1 MLTSLII
8 PTLNRPDDLARCL
21 GSVERLTPGFDEI
34 LIVDQG
40 EAGVTERLV
49 ENFTHPNVRVLRHP
63 VRSLTEARNLGIA
76 RARGD
81 LLFFVDD
88 DTVLP
93 PDYVA
98 AALAGFTAHP
108 EAVGLTGPVAAPGA
122 PPTAGAARRGLS
134 RMFYAALFVSSVHR
148 NRVLRSGSNSEAWG
162 AATHAPHEVQWF
174 QGCHCAFRR
183 RVFDDGLRFPEDFI
197 RWGFGEDVVLSFRA
211 YRRFGPGS
219 LRFAPGFRLT
229 HHSSPEVSLTPD
241 AVVRMMVVYRFLFWY
256 REVYRGSWRNLACYL
271 LGQPGFLLFHPLRSL
286 RAPGRRHILAV
297 AWSAY
302 RYLLRHGRD
311 AADNRTDYNHFILHG
326 IPHPCTGERR

>member
-40 EAGVTERLV
+40 EAGATERLV
-49 ENFTHPNVRVLRHP
+49 AGLAPPNVRILRHP
-63 VRSLTEARNLGIA
+63 VRSLTEARNRGIG

-93 PDYVA
+93 PDYVE
-98 AALAGFTAHP
+98 AALAAFAAHP
-108 EAVGLTGPVAAPGA
+108 EVVGLTGPVAAPG
-122 PPTAGAARRGLS
+122 PPPPRIFATARRGL
-134 RMFYAALFVSSVHR
+134 RRIVYALLLVSSVRR
-148 NRVLRSGSNSEAWG
+148 NRVLRSGSNSEARG
-162 AATHAPHEVQWF
+162 AAAHAPHEVQWV

-183 RVFDDGLRFPEDFI
+183 RVFDGGLRFPEDFI

-219 LRFAPGFRLT
+219 LRFVPGFRLT
-229 HHSSPEVSLTPD
+229 HLASPEVSLTPD

-286 RAPGRRHILAV
+286 RAPGRARILAV

-302 RYLLRHGRD
+302 RYLLRYGR
-311 AADNRTDYNHFILHG
+311 AAARNRTDYNHFILHG
-326 IPHPCTGERR
+326 APRPRPNC